1 MTVLLPWF
9 ALVVTILAGWAI
21 IKRLSTSMVLLFAGL
36 AMISF
41 AVICGVHGFLPK
53 GVKPSGFVWFDIFE
67 LLRSIA
73 TKQTSGIGLL
83 IMVAGGYAAYMDRIG
98 AAHALVRVCVKP
110 LDALSSPY
118 LVLVM
123 GYLIGQ
129 ALVTVIPSAAG
140 LAMLLL
146 VALFPILRAV
156 GCSAAASAA
165 VIGTSAGMT
174 LGPASGTAN
183 LAAQTAGLE
192 PIIYFVQCQLP
203 VAIPT
208 LIVVAICHYFVQKYY
223 DKKNDDVYSDA
234 ILTKKDDLR
243 NVPGWY
249 AILPVLPIA
258 LMIVF
263 SKLVYSAVKL
273 NTISALL
280 LVWVFTIIVELIRR
294 RDFKPVLAD
303 GAFIFKAMGGMFS
316 SIVAL
321 IICAEFFAT
330 GLKVTGLISALIT
343 HMVTR
348 QLTVDKD
355 MKDADRTYVLANE
368 IWAGGHILLGDKLQS
383 RYPEIEDWC
392 AVSGYY
398 EQFVRTNDQPV
409 NIQMMFV
416 RENFFRFF
424 NFHLLEGNP
433 ETLLA
438 NENNIVLTRSCAIK
452 LFGTE
457 HALGKTLIEQAFGDR
472 RCTVSGIIEDIDN
485 SIFPSNIEAFSLH
498 KNVRYVHWS
507 ASEENTQ
514 LGNAASCIF
523 FLRFHPSVNPNDK
536 ADDIARFFKEFFW
549 IYQYDSVKKVLFIPV
564 HKFYFS
570 DTQAAGAILNQY
582 SLKVVLIFLTIGVLI
597 LFMAIFNYTSMS
609 IAQTSYRA
617 KEMAT
622 RRLLGSSK
630 KSIFWRMIAESF
642 LLTTLAFV
650 IGFLL
655 AKAAEPTAMELLH
668 TRLDIVGDLNPLTLL
683 CYLLLITVLSL
694 LSGFVPATL
703 LSRYNPLDIVKGTF
717 RRKTKT
723 LYLRLLNIV
732 QNGLTIAML
741 GCAIYLSVQIYRILH
756 APLGYEYGHVI
767 HYPPMGSDQKLQLFR
782 QEAQKL
788 PFVKRVSFAQGTP
801 INGGNND
808 TMYFTTADSTKDLS
822 FQTFVVDSAFID
834 IFHIQI
840 TEDRHAGYNPKNFF
854 VSQSAMKD
862 LRQLGFTDFV
872 RSDRGGYTMN
882 VVGDFKDFQ
891 IRSLLMKDPHPL
903 RMQIAPSD
911 SISPWNILVE
921 VRDDQPEAYKKQLD
935 QLYSKIIDGYSFD
948 SEWYDTLVQKIYEDI
963 TRMNH
968 LILIFTCAAL
978 VISLLGLTAMS
989 IYFIAQRKRDI
1000 AVRKVFGS
1008 DSRSEMLR
1016 LMKFSSASLAVS
1028 LLIGLPLM
1036 YIGIQQIDKIVTY
1049 ESNFPWWV
1057 PVAAFLIVALISL
1070 ASVWLISRKA
1080 VRENP
1085 VLNLKTE

>member
-1 MTVLLPWF
+1 
-9 ALVVTILAGWAI
+9 
-21 IKRLSTSMVLLFAGL
+21 
-36 AMISF
+36 
-41 AVICGVHGFLPK
+41 
-53 GVKPSGFVWFDIFE
+53 
-67 LLRSIA
+67 
-73 TKQTSGIGLL
+73 
-83 IMVAGGYAAYMDRIG
+83 
-98 AAHALVRVCVKP
+98 
-110 LDALSSPY
+110 
-118 LVLVM
+118 
-123 GYLIGQ
+123 
-129 ALVTVIPSAAG
+129 
-140 LAMLLL
+140 
-146 VALFPILRAV
+146 
-156 GCSAAASAA
+156 
-165 VIGTSAGMT
+165 
-174 LGPASGTAN
+174 
-183 LAAQTAGLE
+183 
-192 PIIYFVQCQLP
+192 
-203 VAIPT
+203 
-208 LIVVAICHYFVQKYY
+208 
-223 DKKNDDVYSDA
+223 
-234 ILTKKDDLR
+234 
-243 NVPGWY
+243 
-249 AILPVLPIA
+249 
-258 LMIVF
+258 
-263 SKLVYSAVKL
+263 
-273 NTISALL
+273 
-280 LVWVFTIIVELIRR
+280 
-294 RDFKPVLAD
+294 
-303 GAFIFKAMGGMFS
+303 
-316 SIVAL
+316 
-321 IICAEFFAT
+321 
-330 GLKVTGLISALIT
+330 
-343 HMVTR
+343 
-348 QLTVDKD
+348 
-355 MKDADRTYVLANE
+355 
-368 IWAGGHILLGDKLQS
+368 
-383 RYPEIEDWC
+383 
-392 AVSGYY
+392 
-398 EQFVRTNDQPV
+398 
-409 NIQMMFV
+409 
-416 RENFFRFF
+416 
-424 NFHLLEGNP
+424 
-433 ETLLA
+433 
-438 NENNIVLTRSCAIK
+438 
-452 LFGTE
+452 
-457 HALGKTLIEQAFGDR
+457 
-472 RCTVSGIIEDIDN
+472 
-485 SIFPSNIEAFSLH
+485 
-498 KNVRYVHWS
+498 
-507 ASEENTQ
+507 
-514 LGNAASCIF
+514 
-523 FLRFHPSVNPNDK
+523 
-536 ADDIARFFKEFFW
+536 
-549 IYQYDSVKKVLFIPV
+549 
-564 HKFYFS
+564 
-570 DTQAAGAILNQY
+570 
-582 SLKVVLIFLTIGVLI
+582 
-597 LFMAIFNYTSMS
+597 MAIFNYTSMS

-703 LSRYNPLDIVKGTF
+703 LSQYNPLDIVKGTF

-767 HYPPMGSDQKLQLFR
+767 HYPPMASDQKLQLFR

-801 INGGNND
+801 IDGGNND

-840 TEDRHAGYNPKNFF
+840 TEDRHAGYDPQNYL
-854 VSQSAMKD
+854 VGQSAMKE
-862 LRQLGFTDFV
+862 LKRLGFTNHV
-872 RSDRGGYTMN
+872 SSSDGNYSWNITGG
-882 VVGDFKDFQ
+882 FKDFQ

-1036 YIGIQQIDKIVTY
+1036 CIGIQQIDKIVTY
-1049 ESNFPWWV
+1049 ESSFPWWV

>member
-1 MTVLLPWF
+1 
-9 ALVVTILAGWAI
+9 
-21 IKRLSTSMVLLFAGL
+21 
-36 AMISF
+36 
-41 AVICGVHGFLPK
+41 
-53 GVKPSGFVWFDIFE
+53 
-67 LLRSIA
+67 
-73 TKQTSGIGLL
+73 
-83 IMVAGGYAAYMDRIG
+83 
-98 AAHALVRVCVKP
+98 
-110 LDALSSPY
+110 
-118 LVLVM
+118 
-123 GYLIGQ
+123 
-129 ALVTVIPSAAG
+129 
-140 LAMLLL
+140 
-146 VALFPILRAV
+146 
-156 GCSAAASAA
+156 
-165 VIGTSAGMT
+165 
-174 LGPASGTAN
+174 
-183 LAAQTAGLE
+183 
-192 PIIYFVQCQLP
+192 
-203 VAIPT
+203 
-208 LIVVAICHYFVQKYY
+208 
-223 DKKNDDVYSDA
+223 
-234 ILTKKDDLR
+234 
-243 NVPGWY
+243 
-249 AILPVLPIA
+249 
-258 LMIVF
+258 
-263 SKLVYSAVKL
+263 
-273 NTISALL
+273 
-280 LVWVFTIIVELIRR
+280 
-294 RDFKPVLAD
+294 
-303 GAFIFKAMGGMFS
+303 
-316 SIVAL
+316 
-321 IICAEFFAT
+321 
-330 GLKVTGLISALIT
+330 
-343 HMVTR
+343 
-348 QLTVDKD
+348 
-355 MKDADRTYVLANE
+355 
-368 IWAGGHILLGDKLQS
+368 
-383 RYPEIEDWC
+383 
-392 AVSGYY
+392 
-398 EQFVRTNDQPV
+398 
-409 NIQMMFV
+409 
-416 RENFFRFF
+416 
-424 NFHLLEGNP
+424 
-433 ETLLA
+433 
-438 NENNIVLTRSCAIK
+438 
-452 LFGTE
+452 
-457 HALGKTLIEQAFGDR
+457 
-472 RCTVSGIIEDIDN
+472 
-485 SIFPSNIEAFSLH
+485 
-498 KNVRYVHWS
+498 
-507 ASEENTQ
+507 
-514 LGNAASCIF
+514 
-523 FLRFHPSVNPNDK
+523 
-536 ADDIARFFKEFFW
+536 
-549 IYQYDSVKKVLFIPV
+549 
-564 HKFYFS
+564 
-570 DTQAAGAILNQY
+570 
-582 SLKVVLIFLTIGVLI
+582 
-597 LFMAIFNYTSMS
+597 MAIFNYTSMS

-668 TRLDIVGDLNPLTLL
+668 TRLDIVGDLNPVTLL
-683 CYLLLITVLSL
+683 CYLLLITVLPCSPDSYL
-694 LSGFVPATL
+694 HPAVTIQ
-703 LSRYNPLDIVKGTF
+703 SAGHRKRYLPPQDQD
-717 RRKTKT
+717 

-767 HYPPMGSDQKLQLFR
+767 HYPPMVSDQKLQLFR

-801 INGGNND
+801 IDGENND
-808 TMYFTTADSTKDLS
+808 SMYFTSDDSTKDLS

-882 VVGDFKDFQ
+882 VVGEFKDFQ

-921 VRDDQPEAYKKQLD
+921 VRDEQPEAYKKQLD
-935 QLYSKIIDGYSFD
+935 QLYSKIIDGYPFD
-948 SEWYDTLVQKIYEDI
+948 SEWYDALVQKIYEDI

-1028 LLIGLPLM
+1028 LIIGLPLM

-1049 ESNFPWWV
+1049 ESSFPWWV